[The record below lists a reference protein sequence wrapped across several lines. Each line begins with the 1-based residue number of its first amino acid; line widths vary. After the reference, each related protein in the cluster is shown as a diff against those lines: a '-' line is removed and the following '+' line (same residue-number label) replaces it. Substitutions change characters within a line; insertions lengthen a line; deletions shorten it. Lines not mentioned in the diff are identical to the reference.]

1 MCSTSRSLAALG
13 LAALSA
19 LCTPAVAQTN
29 IVPQSVSAS
38 DQKTKSDRQ
47 DATDDETLVLSPFTI
62 QAEKNN
68 DYIASESVTGTRI
81 ASKVRD
87 LPFQVNVITSEFM
100 ADFGAF
106 DMSQQLGWVS
116 NISPSDSQ
124 DSLVL
129 RGFQTTP
136 FVDGFR
142 RLGKLDIV
150 DTDRV
155 EIIKGPAASI
165 YGQTLPGGVVNYVS
179 KRPQT
184 TEQNRL
190 DVTVGNDRFFRAS
203 LSSTGPVGN
212 SKKLF
217 YLASVSTNSR
227 NFEQQFASQRSKF
240 GSAMF
245 LYKVDADTS
254 FSVKVNAQDSF
265 NRDRN
270 AVPWIKSST
279 KGFVTLSDG
288 VTPLQYTYIT
298 KSPLTGATSTKTANV
313 PLPQVIV
320 KYANNPD
327 DVAKINEYIANPTS
341 YGTNGSALPL
351 SNTLSTT
358 NSWDRLGTELA
369 DYRSDGTQGYTATKL
384 YGVNI
389 IGEHRTAEWLS
400 HRFTFDLFQRPSEKQ
415 SVSGNQAY
423 YNDPNYL
430 DGELGTSTPT
440 WRITPQRGYSSQ
452 LDNLFTF
459 KTGPIAH
466 KFLVTFDFAH
476 QEKRDKSIK
485 AVTGTGYND
494 LYLVTDPVTGIQYP
508 FVIPLGPRSTGSV
521 RYTAGVGTA
530 TYTAGVQELA
540 GPLNDTNYYYPTYA
554 EHPEIYTSASLDNWQ
569 ASDDYGLF
577 VSERATFLKGR
588 IIALVGGRYDYM
600 VDLYKNYLGTDNKSR
615 RSLWDDQALTYQ
627 TGITGYLTKNIILF
641 VNKSTAYSPTTQVV
655 QVKQVTVL
663 ETDAD
668 GNTTKSS
675 TSYSS
680 KILPNESGRGYEFGV
695 RFNLF
700 HERLNIGLSRFVID
714 RFDKVDSFT
723 DEYGINQY
731 VGSGNQ
737 RSKGY
742 ELDFNWAVTDSLQFL
757 GGYGYNDARYTAST
771 LPYLVGTGTPQN
783 SKTNMSLAVRYQFKQ
798 SILKGLSL
806 TAGVRQY
813 SKSLVN
819 VGSGGTVTSNPYSS
833 SFKAVIYNTSMSNGV
848 LPFTDLPADVAIL
861 SANNS
866 IAKGGK
872 EPTGAVDPSSGTGA
886 VLTNLNQNK
895 GYTSLNIPAGWA
907 LYTPGT
913 DMASGTQYYIVDGDG
928 STAASYSRSAQIDD
942 NRANVFNAPYT
953 LWTFGVSY
961 NFKMPKKISH
971 TIRLNLD
978 NAFDKFYTYGNG
990 VLGFGREYKLSY
1002 TLSF

>member
-1 MCSTSRSLAALG
+1 MLTPSRSLAVLG
-13 LAALSA
+13 FASLFALSV
-19 LCTPAVAQTN
+19 PAFAETSAA
-29 IVPQSVSAS
+29 PQPIPAA
-38 DQKTKSDRQ
+38 DPKTKSDRQ
-47 DATDDETLVLSPFTI
+47 DAADDETVVLSPFTI
-62 QAEKNN
+62 QSEKNN
-68 DYIASESVTGTRI
+68 GYVASESVTGTRV
-81 ASKVRD
+81 ASKIRD
-87 LPFQVNVITSEFM
+87 LPFQVNVITSQFM

-116 NISPSDSQ
+116 NISPSDSE

-179 KRPQT
+179 KRPET
-184 TEQNRL
+184 KGGNEL
-190 DVTVGNDRFFRAS
+190 DVTAGSDRFFRAS

-212 SKKLF
+212 SQKLF
-217 YLASVSTNSR
+217 YRASVSTNSR
-227 NFEQQFASQRSKF
+227 NFEQQFASKRSKF

-245 LYKVDADTS
+245 LYKIDADTS
-254 FSVKVNAQDSF
+254 FSVKVNAQDTH

-288 VTPLQYTYIT
+288 VTPLQYTYVT
-298 KSPLTGATSTKTANV
+298 KNPLTGATSTKTANV

-327 DVAKINEYIANPTS
+327 DVAKINEYIANPTA
-341 YGTNGSALPL
+341 YGTNGSLLPL
-351 SNTLSTT
+351 SGTLSTT

-369 DYRSDGTQGYTATKL
+369 DYRSDGTQGYTASRL
-384 YGVNI
+384 YGLNLV
-389 IGEHRTAEWLS
+389 GEHRTAEWLS
-400 HRFTFDLFQRPSEKQ
+400 HRFTFDLFQRTNDKQ

-476 QEKRDKSIK
+476 QEKRDKSVK

-508 FVIPLGPRSTGSV
+508 FVIPLGPRSTGTV
-521 RYTAGVGTA
+521 RYTSGTGTA
-530 TYTAGVQELA
+530 TYSTGVQELA

-554 EHPEIYTSASLDNWQ
+554 DHPEIYTSPSLDNWQ

-600 VDLYKNYLGTDNKSR
+600 VDLAKNYLGTDKKSL

-627 TGITGYLTKNIILF
+627 SGITGYLTKNIVLF
-641 VNKSTAYSPTTQVV
+641 ANKSTAYSPTTQVV
-655 QVKQVTVL
+655 PVKQVTVL
-663 ETDAD
+663 TTDAS
-668 GNTTKSS
+668 GATTSS
-675 TSYSS
+675 TTSYSS

-700 HERLNIGLSRFVID
+700 NERFNVGLSRFVID
-714 RFDKVDSFT
+714 RYNKVDSFV
-723 DEYGINQY
+723 DEFGINEY

-742 ELDFNWAVTDSLQFL
+742 EFDFNWAVTDSLQFL

-783 SKTNMSLAVRYQFKQ
+783 SKTNVSLAVRYQFKN

-819 VGSGGTVTSNPYSS
+819 VGSGGTVTTNPYSS
-833 SFKAVIYNTSMSNGV
+833 SWRAVIYNTPMSNGV
-848 LPFTDLPADVAIL
+848 LPFTDLPANLAIL

-866 IAKGGK
+866 IAKGGN
-872 EPTGAVDPSSGTGA
+872 EPTGAPDPQIPGS
-886 VLTNLNQNK
+886 VLKNLNQNK
-895 GYTSLNIPAGWA
+895 GYTSLNIPASWV
-907 LYTPGT
+907 LYTPST
-913 DMASGTQYYIVDGDG
+913 EMASGTQYYIIDGDG

-961 NFKMPKKISH
+961 SFKMPNNITH

-1002 TLSF
+1002 SLSF